1 MLSVG
6 GSLAQLH
13 NGHAHARERAP
24 REPSPDFS
32 LAPSFPN
39 AAHKNALV
47 VVAQQYERN
56 INSYVRYSYNTIS
69 RLREAESREW
79 VCTWERRIVDI
90 KFDWLFLISRIDGK
104 NIQYRLKTR
113 SNGELAGFVIR
124 RRTVSYFFARTDNV
138 IKNNCGK

>member
-1 MLSVG
+1 M
-6 GSLAQLH
+6 
-13 NGHAHARERAP
+13 
-24 REPSPDFS
+24 
-32 LAPSFPN
+32 
-39 AAHKNALV
+39 
-47 VVAQQYERN
+47 
-56 INSYVRYSYNTIS
+56 
-69 RLREAESREW
+69 
-79 VCTWERRIVDI
+79 RIVDI

>member
-1 MLSVG
+1 MQEVSRQFSRVLHLEIEGSKAPDGRPGFIFMLSVG

-24 REPSPDFS
+24 REPRPDFS

-47 VVAQQYERN
+47 VVAQEYERN

-69 RLREAESREW
+69 RLREAELRE
-79 VCTWERRIVDI
+79 
-90 KFDWLFLISRIDGK
+90 
-104 NIQYRLKTR
+104 
-113 SNGELAGFVIR
+113 
-124 RRTVSYFFARTDNV
+124 
-138 IKNNCGK
+138 